1 MDNKTWI
8 CSCGQKN
15 DENFCSACGKAKPQ
29 NTNDKSAN
37 ITNNNDWTC
46 PICGTHN
53 NEKFCS
59 NCGHNHADDT
69 NSTNLD
75 ATQIVPP
82 VAPPP
87 TPEPQQVPPSNTNY
101 TQPQQPNNYTNYPPQ
116 QQKKSTSKYIM
127 GGIIGVLLV
136 LVIVFGV
143 KAMQNNKETSIPVI
157 SSSSTSDT
165 SSSSDTKQAPTAQS
179 DLSLGGVDLGDSI
192 DDFHN
197 ILGLEDST
205 KQKDSYMFYYYAN
218 IQVGVKDGVVDALVS
233 KGSDVETKRG
243 IHQGSSAQDVFDKY
257 GKDYMKFTYDGLTM
271 YEYTFQSIDG
281 RSGLLRFAI
290 NGNNQVQYISVRIP
304 DDSSNSNNN
313 AASAQEAQQAL
324 NNYYAAI
331 TNHNMSAAYNLLSAD
346 MQKHMGSLDA
356 YAKGY
361 QDTLN
366 DVVTN
371 VKVTSNSGD
380 EVAFSYTLISRD
392 RLNDGNVK
400 EQTFDCTALLS
411 KKTGSWHITNLSAKK
426 IKEEIADMD

>member
-29 NTNDKSAN
+29 NTINEPTN
-37 ITNNNDWTC
+37 IANNNDWTC

-69 NSTNLD
+69 NSANLD

-87 TPEPQQVPPSNTNY
+87 TPEPQQAPPFN

-143 KAMQNNKETSIPVI
+143 KAMQNNKETSMPVI
-157 SSSSTSDT
+157 SSSTTSDM

-197 ILGLEDST
+197 ILGLEDIT
-205 KQKDSYMFYYYAN
+205 KQKGNYMFYYYAN

-304 DDSSNSNNN
+304 DDSSNNSNNE
-313 AASAQEAQQAL
+313 ASAQEAISTL
-324 NNYYAAI
+324 NSYYGAI
-331 TNHNMSAAYNLLSAD
+331 SNHNMSAAYNLLSAD
-346 MQKHMGSLDA
+346 MQKHMGTIDA
-356 YAKGY
+356 YSKGY
-361 QDTLN
+361 QDTLSSMAS
-366 DVVTN
+366 D

-380 EVAFSYTLISRD
+380 EIALTYTLTSRD
-392 RLNDGNVK
+392 RYNGGDVK
-400 EQTFDCTALLS
+400 VQKFDCTALLS

-426 IKEEIADMD
+426 IGENIEVR